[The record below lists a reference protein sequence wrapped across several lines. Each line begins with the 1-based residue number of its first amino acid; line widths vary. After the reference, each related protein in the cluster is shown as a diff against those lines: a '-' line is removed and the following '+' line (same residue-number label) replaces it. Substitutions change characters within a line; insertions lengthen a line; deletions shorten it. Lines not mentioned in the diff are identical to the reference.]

1 MLTDC
6 VQYTSKEFIFKLYGV
21 KNALLLSVFLNL
33 KVNQTL
39 GYNKINLLRLLI
51 YLNNIKER
59 INNKLRMSKHYK
71 TNKF

>member
-21 KNALLLSVFLNL
+21 KNALLFSISLIL

-39 GYNKINLLRLLI
+39 GYNKTNLLRLLS
-51 YLNNIKER
+51 YLNNIKKH
-59 INNKLRMSKHYK
+59 INNKLSAL
-71 TNKF
+71 